1 VKFNLLFPDGRKLSG
16 EVTLPGNP
24 PISPPAR
31 RLIADQLEAGIKQL
45 DARLRGRERRELA
58 TSARRLL
65 NAVIPSIA
73 AGLEPHLPPAAPAV
87 RRVQT
92 IEDPGRGTSTTS
104 TTSRPAMPPPA
115 IHAQHIAERLA
126 PYVVAEQLVGQAA
139 KAQAIQAA
147 AAPVAAAVAR
157 HPTGRVA
164 QLEDKLA
171 RGRLKGAA
179 Q

>member
-1 VKFNLLFPDGRKLSG
+1 MKFNLLFPDGRKLSG
-16 EVTLPGNP
+16 EITIPGSP
-24 PISPPAR
+24 AISAPAR
-31 RLIADQLEAGIKQL
+31 RLIADQLEAGIKQV
-45 DARLRGRERRELA
+45 DALRGREGREHA
-58 TSARRLL
+58 KSARRLL
-65 NAVIPSIA
+65 NAVIPTIA
-73 AGLEPHLPPAAPAV
+73 AQLEPHLPPAAPEIK
-87 RRVQT
+87 RVQT
-92 IEDPGRGTSTTS
+92 IEDPGRGTSTTA
-104 TTSRPAMPPPA
+104 TTRRPAMPPPA
-115 IHAQHIAERLA
+115 IHAQQIAERLA